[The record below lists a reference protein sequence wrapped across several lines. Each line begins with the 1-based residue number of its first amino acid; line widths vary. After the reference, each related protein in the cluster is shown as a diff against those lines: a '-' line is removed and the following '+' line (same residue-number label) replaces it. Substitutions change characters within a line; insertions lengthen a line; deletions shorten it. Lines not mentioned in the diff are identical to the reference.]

1 MLVVGARGH
10 CPATLYSRRPLLP
23 APLICISHLL
33 RRCGRQMAQ
42 AWDGFCAA
50 FHPPCALLLQRDEL
64 EEGSRRALRCLRVA
78 STSLVFCARD
88 AWWASDMRLSVS
100 VPRREGSLS
109 PHASAPLSAGPRVR
123 GESQPCVSPITLTGE
138 RYSVQQAGRRYA
150 AASHQRGRSRRAH
163 GKISARMRDALL
175 MRCRHTQPI
184 NRRKTSMCLGRWRI
198 AIVATLPSPERL
210 SFVTPAT

>member
-1 MLVVGARGH
+1 MATDSTVLAEPQKAPRSERPQYSANCAMVAGPVVLVVGARGH

-50 FHPPCALLLQRDEL
+50 FHPPCALLLQQDEL
-64 EEGSRRALRCLRVA
+64 EEDSRRALRCLRVA
-78 STSLVFCARD
+78 STSLVFRARD

-123 GESQPCVSPITLTGE
+123 GESQPCVSSITLTANAIL
-138 RYSVQQAGRRYA
+138 YNKLVVAMPLPHISVAGPDGHMEK
-150 AASHQRGRSRRAH
+150 SAH
-163 GKISARMRDALL
+163 GCGMRSS
-175 MRCRHTQPI
+175 C
-184 NRRKTSMCLGRWRI
+184 
-198 AIVATLPSPERL
+198 VAVIRSQ
-210 SFVTPAT
+210 